1 MDQHFRSDSLT
12 IAESSALEVVGIC
25 YTLGTSYHSSN
36 VQVED
41 PGPNAL
47 VMAGERLDRLGV
59 TRDILVRFGIVEWLA
74 TDILG
79 PGWTL
84 PLVAAARTLA
94 LAGASGFLLAWP
106 NLVA

>member
-1 MDQHFRSDSLT
+1 M
-12 IAESSALEVVGIC
+12 LEVAGLC
-25 YTLGTSYHSSN
+25 DTLAQDSSS

-41 PGPNAL
+41 PGPSAL

-59 TRDILVRFGIVEWLA
+59 TRDILVRFGIPEWVA

-79 PGWTL
+79 PACTL
-84 PLVAAARTLA
+84 LLVAAARTLV

-106 NLVA
+106 NLAA